1 MFSQLTDS
9 LESTL
14 KNLRGQGKLTEENV
28 AESLREVRR
37 AFLEADVNFNVTR
50 DFVKSVKEKALGSD
64 VLLSVTPGQQIVK
77 IIHDEL
83 VNTMGGETKEVSLT
97 GQAPIGIMMV
107 GLQGSG
113 KTTFAGKIALYMR
126 SKKKRK
132 PLLVAADVYRP
143 AAIKQL
149 QVLGKSIGI
158 PVYEEGQGNPVE
170 IIKHGYEYAKENGY
184 DLVIYDTAG
193 RLQIDEELMVELEQ
207 ASAAVKPNEIFFVA
221 DAMIGQEAVNVAE
234 TFFNRLNFTGVCL
247 SKMDGDTRGGAALS
261 IKKMTGVPI
270 CFVGLGE
277 KLSDIDVFHPDR
289 MANRILGMGDIVS
302 LVERAQ
308 EVFDEKTA
316 LEMEKKMANRFV
328 LNETSYHGKGA
339 INEIATEIKARAF
352 KKAFVCS
359 DPDLIKFGVTT
370 KVTDILDKAEIP
382 YEIYSNIKPNPTIEN
397 VQTGVE
403 AFKKSGAD
411 CIVAIGGGSSM
422 DTAKA
427 IGIIITNPEFADV
440 RSLEGVA
447 PTKNPCVPI
456 IAVPTT
462 AGTAAEVTINYV
474 ITDVEKDR
482 KMVCVDVHDIPV
494 VAVVDSEMMASM
506 PKGLTAFTGM
516 DALTHAI
523 EGYTTRGAWELSDM
537 FHFKAIQ
544 LISQKERP
552 LVHSA
557 KVYYLYGDVTDEQVE
572 KEIERMKQT
581 PEVKLAK
588 KDEQIRYRRR
598 QYLYCLRQYEKKG
611 KALMEAGIT
620 MEMLEKMDNESED

>member
-83 VNTMGGETKEVSLT
+83 VNTMGGETKEVSLS
-97 GQAPIGIMMV
+97 GPSPIGIMMV

-158 PVYEEGQGNPVE
+158 PVYDEGQGNPVE
-170 IIKHGYEYAKENGY
+170 IIKHGYEYAKENGF

-234 TFFNRLNFTGVCL
+234 TFFQRLNFTGVCL

-277 KLSDIDVFHPDR
+277 KLSDLDVFHPDR
-289 MANRILGMGDIVS
+289 MASRILGMGDVVT
-302 LVERAQ
+302 LVEKAQ
-308 EVFDEKTA
+308 AVIDEKDAKDLKKKIFNNTFDLNDFLNQLRTVKKIGRFKDILSLIPGLNKLPLDQIDDKELVYVEA
-316 LEMEKKMANRFV
+316 ILSSMTPKERKKPSIIDGSRKKRIANGSGTNVQRVNQILAQFENMKEM
-328 LNETSYHGKGA
+328 
-339 INEIATEIKARAF
+339 F
-352 KKAFVCS
+352 KK
-359 DPDLIKFGVTT
+359 
-370 KVTDILDKAEIP
+370 
-382 YEIYSNIKPNPTIEN
+382 
-397 VQTGVE
+397 
-403 AFKKSGAD
+403 
-411 CIVAIGGGSSM
+411 IG
-422 DTAKA
+422 
-427 IGIIITNPEFADV
+427 NF
-440 RSLEGVA
+440 
-447 PTKNPCVPI
+447 
-456 IAVPTT
+456 
-462 AGTAAEVTINYV
+462 
-474 ITDVEKDR
+474 
-482 KMVCVDVHDIPV
+482 
-494 VAVVDSEMMASM
+494 
-506 PKGLTAFTGM
+506 
-516 DALTHAI
+516 
-523 EGYTTRGAWELSDM
+523 
-537 FHFKAIQ
+537 
-544 LISQKERP
+544 
-552 LVHSA
+552 
-557 KVYYLYGDVTDEQVE
+557 
-572 KEIERMKQT
+572 
-581 PEVKLAK
+581 AK
-588 KDEQIRYRRR
+588 KQNGGTQIGSNYTPP
-598 QYLYCLRQYEKKG
+598 KK
-611 KALMEAGIT
+611 K
-620 MEMLEKMDNESED
+620 KKKH

>member
-83 VNTMGGETKEVSLT
+83 VNTMGGETKEVSLS
-97 GQAPIGIMMV
+97 GPSPIGIMMV

-158 PVYEEGQGNPVE
+158 PVYDEGQGNPVE
-170 IIKHGYEYAKENGY
+170 IIKHGYEYAKENGF

-193 RLQIDEELMVELEQ
+193 RLQIDEELMEELEQ
-207 ASAAVKPNEIFFVA
+207 ASAAVNPNEIFFVA

-234 TFFNRLNFTGVCL
+234 TFFQRLNFTGVCL

-277 KLSDIDVFHPDR
+277 KLSDLDVFHPDR
-289 MANRILGMGDIVS
+289 MASRILGMGDVVT
-302 LVERAQ
+302 LVEKAQ
-308 EVFDEKTA
+308 AVIDEKDAKDLKKKIFNNTFDLNDFLNQLRTVKKIGRFKDILSLIPGLNKLPLDQIDDKELVYVEA
-316 LEMEKKMANRFV
+316 ILSSMTPRERKKPSIIDGSRKKRIANGSGTNVQRVNQILAQFENMKEM
-328 LNETSYHGKGA
+328 
-339 INEIATEIKARAF
+339 F
-352 KKAFVCS
+352 KK
-359 DPDLIKFGVTT
+359 
-370 KVTDILDKAEIP
+370 
-382 YEIYSNIKPNPTIEN
+382 
-397 VQTGVE
+397 
-403 AFKKSGAD
+403 
-411 CIVAIGGGSSM
+411 IG
-422 DTAKA
+422 
-427 IGIIITNPEFADV
+427 NF
-440 RSLEGVA
+440 
-447 PTKNPCVPI
+447 
-456 IAVPTT
+456 
-462 AGTAAEVTINYV
+462 
-474 ITDVEKDR
+474 
-482 KMVCVDVHDIPV
+482 
-494 VAVVDSEMMASM
+494 
-506 PKGLTAFTGM
+506 
-516 DALTHAI
+516 
-523 EGYTTRGAWELSDM
+523 
-537 FHFKAIQ
+537 
-544 LISQKERP
+544 
-552 LVHSA
+552 
-557 KVYYLYGDVTDEQVE
+557 
-572 KEIERMKQT
+572 
-581 PEVKLAK
+581 AK
-588 KDEQIRYRRR
+588 KQNGGTQIGSNYTPP
-598 QYLYCLRQYEKKG
+598 KK
-611 KALMEAGIT
+611 K
-620 MEMLEKMDNESED
+620 KKKR

>member
-234 TFFNRLNFTGVCL
+234 TFFKRLNFTGVCL
-247 SKMDGDTRGGAALS
+247 SKMDGDARGGAALS

-289 MANRILGMGDIVS
+289 MASRILGMGDVVT
-302 LVERAQ
+302 LVEKAQ
-308 EVFDEKTA
+308 AVIDEKDAKDLKKKIFNNTFDLNDFLNQLRTVKKIGRFKDILSLIPGLNKLPLDQIDDKELVYVEA
-316 LEMEKKMANRFV
+316 VLSSMTPRERKKPSIIDGSRKKRIANGSGTSVQRVNQILAQFENMKEM
-328 LNETSYHGKGA
+328 
-339 INEIATEIKARAF
+339 F
-352 KKAFVCS
+352 KKLGAF
-359 DPDLIKFGVTT
+359 
-370 KVTDILDKAEIP
+370 
-382 YEIYSNIKPNPTIEN
+382 
-397 VQTGVE
+397 
-403 AFKKSGAD
+403 
-411 CIVAIGGGSSM
+411 
-422 DTAKA
+422 
-427 IGIIITNPEFADV
+427 
-440 RSLEGVA
+440 
-447 PTKNPCVPI
+447 
-456 IAVPTT
+456 
-462 AGTAAEVTINYV
+462 
-474 ITDVEKDR
+474 
-482 KMVCVDVHDIPV
+482 
-494 VAVVDSEMMASM
+494 
-506 PKGLTAFTGM
+506 
-516 DALTHAI
+516 
-523 EGYTTRGAWELSDM
+523 
-537 FHFKAIQ
+537 
-544 LISQKERP
+544 
-552 LVHSA
+552 
-557 KVYYLYGDVTDEQVE
+557 
-572 KEIERMKQT
+572 
-581 PEVKLAK
+581 AK
-588 KDEQIRYRRR
+588 KQNGGTQIGSNYTPP
-598 QYLYCLRQYEKKG
+598 KK
-611 KALMEAGIT
+611 K
-620 MEMLEKMDNESED
+620 KKKH

>member
-83 VNTMGGETKEVSLT
+83 VNTMGGETKEVSLSH
-97 GQAPIGIMMV
+97 ASPIGIMMV

-170 IIKHGYEYAKENGY
+170 IIKHGYEYAKENGF

-234 TFFNRLNFTGVCL
+234 TFFQRLNFTGVCL

-277 KLSDIDVFHPDR
+277 KLSDLDLFHPDR
-289 MANRILGMGDIVS
+289 MASRILGMGDVVT
-302 LVERAQ
+302 LVEKAQ
-308 EVFDEKTA
+308 AVIDEKDAKDLKKKIFNNTFDLNDFLNQLRTVKKIGRFKDILSLIPGLNKLPLDQIDDKELVYVEA
-316 LEMEKKMANRFV
+316 VLSSMTPRERKKPSIIDGSRKKRIANGSGTSVQRVNQILAQFENMKEM
-328 LNETSYHGKGA
+328 
-339 INEIATEIKARAF
+339 F
-352 KKAFVCS
+352 KKIGAF
-359 DPDLIKFGVTT
+359 
-370 KVTDILDKAEIP
+370 
-382 YEIYSNIKPNPTIEN
+382 
-397 VQTGVE
+397 
-403 AFKKSGAD
+403 
-411 CIVAIGGGSSM
+411 
-422 DTAKA
+422 
-427 IGIIITNPEFADV
+427 
-440 RSLEGVA
+440 
-447 PTKNPCVPI
+447 
-456 IAVPTT
+456 
-462 AGTAAEVTINYV
+462 
-474 ITDVEKDR
+474 
-482 KMVCVDVHDIPV
+482 
-494 VAVVDSEMMASM
+494 
-506 PKGLTAFTGM
+506 
-516 DALTHAI
+516 
-523 EGYTTRGAWELSDM
+523 
-537 FHFKAIQ
+537 
-544 LISQKERP
+544 
-552 LVHSA
+552 
-557 KVYYLYGDVTDEQVE
+557 
-572 KEIERMKQT
+572 
-581 PEVKLAK
+581 AK
-588 KDEQIRYRRR
+588 KQNGGIQVGSNYTPP
-598 QYLYCLRQYEKKG
+598 KK
-611 KALMEAGIT
+611 K
-620 MEMLEKMDNESED
+620 KKKR

>member
-97 GQAPIGIMMV
+97 GLAPIGIMMV

-289 MANRILGMGDIVS
+289 MASRILGMGDVVT
-302 LVERAQ
+302 LVEKAQ
-308 EVFDEKTA
+308 AVIDEKDAKDLKKKIFNNTFDLNDFLNQLRTVKKIGRFKDILSLIPGLNKLPLDQIDDKELVYVEA
-316 LEMEKKMANRFV
+316 VLSSMTPRERKKPSIIDGSRKKRIANGSGTSVQRVNQILDQFENMKEM
-328 LNETSYHGKGA
+328 
-339 INEIATEIKARAF
+339 F
-352 KKAFVCS
+352 KK
-359 DPDLIKFGVTT
+359 L
-370 KVTDILDKAEIP
+370 
-382 YEIYSNIKPNPTIEN
+382 
-397 VQTGVE
+397 
-403 AFKKSGAD
+403 
-411 CIVAIGGGSSM
+411 GS
-422 DTAKA
+422 
-427 IGIIITNPEFADV
+427 F
-440 RSLEGVA
+440 
-447 PTKNPCVPI
+447 
-456 IAVPTT
+456 
-462 AGTAAEVTINYV
+462 
-474 ITDVEKDR
+474 
-482 KMVCVDVHDIPV
+482 
-494 VAVVDSEMMASM
+494 
-506 PKGLTAFTGM
+506 
-516 DALTHAI
+516 
-523 EGYTTRGAWELSDM
+523 
-537 FHFKAIQ
+537 
-544 LISQKERP
+544 
-552 LVHSA
+552 
-557 KVYYLYGDVTDEQVE
+557 
-572 KEIERMKQT
+572 
-581 PEVKLAK
+581 AK
-588 KDEQIRYRRR
+588 KQNGGTQIGSNYTPP
-598 QYLYCLRQYEKKG
+598 KK
-611 KALMEAGIT
+611 K
-620 MEMLEKMDNESED
+620 KKKH

>member
-289 MANRILGMGDIVS
+289 MASRILGMGDVVT
-302 LVERAQ
+302 LVEKAQ
-308 EVFDEKTA
+308 AVIDEKDAKDLKKKIFNNTFDLNDFLNQLRTVKKIGRFKDILSLIPGLNKLPLDQIDDKELVYVEA
-316 LEMEKKMANRFV
+316 VLSSMTPRERKKPSIIDGSRKKRIANGSGTSVQRVNQILAQFENMKEM
-328 LNETSYHGKGA
+328 
-339 INEIATEIKARAF
+339 F
-352 KKAFVCS
+352 KKLGAF
-359 DPDLIKFGVTT
+359 
-370 KVTDILDKAEIP
+370 
-382 YEIYSNIKPNPTIEN
+382 
-397 VQTGVE
+397 
-403 AFKKSGAD
+403 
-411 CIVAIGGGSSM
+411 
-422 DTAKA
+422 
-427 IGIIITNPEFADV
+427 
-440 RSLEGVA
+440 
-447 PTKNPCVPI
+447 
-456 IAVPTT
+456 
-462 AGTAAEVTINYV
+462 
-474 ITDVEKDR
+474 
-482 KMVCVDVHDIPV
+482 
-494 VAVVDSEMMASM
+494 
-506 PKGLTAFTGM
+506 
-516 DALTHAI
+516 
-523 EGYTTRGAWELSDM
+523 
-537 FHFKAIQ
+537 
-544 LISQKERP
+544 
-552 LVHSA
+552 
-557 KVYYLYGDVTDEQVE
+557 
-572 KEIERMKQT
+572 
-581 PEVKLAK
+581 AK
-588 KDEQIRYRRR
+588 KQNGGTQIGSNYTPP
-598 QYLYCLRQYEKKG
+598 KK
-611 KALMEAGIT
+611 K
-620 MEMLEKMDNESED
+620 KKKH

>member
-83 VNTMGGETKEVSLT
+83 VNTMGGETKEVSLS
-97 GQAPIGIMMV
+97 GPSPIGIMMV

-158 PVYEEGQGNPVE
+158 PVYDEGQGNPVE
-170 IIKHGYEYAKENGY
+170 IIKHGYEYAKENGF

-193 RLQIDEELMVELEQ
+193 RLQIDEELMEELEQ
-207 ASAAVKPNEIFFVA
+207 ASAAVNPNEIFFVA

-234 TFFNRLNFTGVCL
+234 TFFQRLNFTGVCL

-277 KLSDIDVFHPDR
+277 KLSDLDVFHPDR
-289 MANRILGMGDIVS
+289 MASRILGMGDVVT
-302 LVERAQ
+302 LVEKAQ
-308 EVFDEKTA
+308 AVIDEKDAKDLKKKIFNNTFDLNDFLNQLRTVKKIGRFKDILSLIPGLNKLPLDQIDDKELVYVEA
-316 LEMEKKMANRFV
+316 ILSSMTPKERKKPSIIDGSRKKRIANGSGTNVQRVNQILAQFENMKEM
-328 LNETSYHGKGA
+328 
-339 INEIATEIKARAF
+339 F
-352 KKAFVCS
+352 KK
-359 DPDLIKFGVTT
+359 
-370 KVTDILDKAEIP
+370 
-382 YEIYSNIKPNPTIEN
+382 
-397 VQTGVE
+397 
-403 AFKKSGAD
+403 
-411 CIVAIGGGSSM
+411 IG
-422 DTAKA
+422 
-427 IGIIITNPEFADV
+427 NF
-440 RSLEGVA
+440 
-447 PTKNPCVPI
+447 
-456 IAVPTT
+456 
-462 AGTAAEVTINYV
+462 
-474 ITDVEKDR
+474 
-482 KMVCVDVHDIPV
+482 
-494 VAVVDSEMMASM
+494 
-506 PKGLTAFTGM
+506 
-516 DALTHAI
+516 
-523 EGYTTRGAWELSDM
+523 
-537 FHFKAIQ
+537 
-544 LISQKERP
+544 
-552 LVHSA
+552 
-557 KVYYLYGDVTDEQVE
+557 
-572 KEIERMKQT
+572 
-581 PEVKLAK
+581 AK
-588 KDEQIRYRRR
+588 KQNGGTQIGSNYTPP
-598 QYLYCLRQYEKKG
+598 KK
-611 KALMEAGIT
+611 K
-620 MEMLEKMDNESED
+620 KKKR